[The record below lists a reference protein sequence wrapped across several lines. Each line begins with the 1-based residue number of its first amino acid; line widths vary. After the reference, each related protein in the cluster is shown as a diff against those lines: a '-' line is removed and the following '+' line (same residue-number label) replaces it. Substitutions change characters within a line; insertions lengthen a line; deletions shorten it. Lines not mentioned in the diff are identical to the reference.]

1 MCHSS
6 KSLMDEWK
14 TDDMFAE
21 TLYLY
26 SNFWKNNKNNNFQ
39 TLKHGE
45 FAFMRSA
52 DSEVHSLLKKWL
64 FLWCVYVLII
74 MCQKFG
80 TIESGTDD
88 VATD

>member
-52 DSEVHSLLKKWL
+52 DSEVHAHIVCLKNGY
-64 FLWCVYVLII
+64 FYGVFMY
-74 MCQKFG
+74 
-80 TIESGTDD
+80 
-88 VATD
+88 